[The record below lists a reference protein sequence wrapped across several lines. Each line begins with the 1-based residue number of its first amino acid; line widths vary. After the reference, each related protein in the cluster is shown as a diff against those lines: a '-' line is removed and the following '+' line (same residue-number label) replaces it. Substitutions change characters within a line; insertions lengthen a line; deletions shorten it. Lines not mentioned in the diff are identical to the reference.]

1 MSLLGIFYIHLP
13 PPYCVKVVHI
23 WELFWSVFPAFGL
36 NTERYSLSIRIQSE
50 CGEKRTR
57 ITPNTDTFYV
67 VPYAILLKGYYKRQV
82 HYDVFTKL
90 LPEQFFAFFFFFLS
104 FEAFFFLITLEITKT
119 AAAHSRLELF
129 FSKKDF
135 HECLQEFCTK
145 HL

>member
-1 MSLLGIFYIHLP
+1 M
-13 PPYCVKVVHI
+13 
-23 WELFWSVFPAFGL
+23 
-36 NTERYSLSIRIQSE
+36 ERYSLSLRIQSE
-50 CGEKRTR
+50 CGKIRTR
-57 ITPNTDTFYV
+57 MTPNTDTFYV

-82 HYDVFTKL
+82 HYDGLTKV
-90 LPEQFFAFFFFFLS
+90 LPKQLFAFSLFFFFF

>member
-1 MSLLGIFYIHLP
+1 M
-13 PPYCVKVVHI
+13 
-23 WELFWSVFPAFGL
+23 
-36 NTERYSLSIRIQSE
+36 ERYSLSLRIQSE
-50 CGEKRTR
+50 RGKIRTR
-57 ITPNTDTFYV
+57 MTPNTDTFYV

-82 HYDVFTKL
+82 HYDGLTKV
-90 LPEQFFAFFFFFLS
+90 LPKQLFAFSLSFFFFF
-104 FEAFFFLITLEITKT
+104 FEAFFFLIMLEITKT

>member
-1 MSLLGIFYIHLP
+1 M
-13 PPYCVKVVHI
+13 
-23 WELFWSVFPAFGL
+23 
-36 NTERYSLSIRIQSE
+36 
-50 CGEKRTR
+50 
-57 ITPNTDTFYV
+57 TPNTDTFYV

-82 HYDVFTKL
+82 HYDGLTKV
-90 LPEQFFAFFFFFLS
+90 LPKQLFAFSLFFF

-129 FSKKDF
+129 FSKKYF

>member
-1 MSLLGIFYIHLP
+1 M
-13 PPYCVKVVHI
+13 
-23 WELFWSVFPAFGL
+23 
-36 NTERYSLSIRIQSE
+36 ERYSLSLRIQSE
-50 CGEKRTR
+50 CGKIRTR
-57 ITPNTDTFYV
+57 MTPNTDTFYV

-82 HYDVFTKL
+82 HYDGLTKV
-90 LPEQFFAFFFFFLS
+90 LPKQLFAFSLFFF